1 MVHYQGK
8 KFTTVSNTVNG
19 ETSEQTIF
27 HYHQEGN
34 IVFANYAGGKV
45 AKGHLIGLVSSEG
58 KIDMVY
64 HQINDKGEIMTG
76 KCVATPEILPDGRI
90 RLHEIWQW
98 TSGNLSSGTSITEEI
113 KE

>member
-1 MVHYQGK
+1 MIHYQGK
-8 KFTTVSNTVNG
+8 KFTTVSNTANG

-27 HYHQEGN
+27 YYQQEGN

-45 AKGHLIGLVSSEG
+45 LKGHLMGTVAADGVIN
-58 KIDMVY
+58 MVY
-64 HQINDKGEIMTG
+64 HQINEQGEIMTG
-76 KCVATPEILPDGRI
+76 KCVATPQILPDGRI
-90 RLHEIWQW
+90 QLNEIWQW